1 LEGRWRIEM
10 HWLSLLTI
18 LVLVTSGAL
27 PSLASEKVSDD
38 EIYDN
43 VRLKLAGDRDVRG
56 TALEVEVKNGVV
68 TLRGEVDKEKNKQRA
83 ERLTKKV
90 KGVVKVINELTVAPR

>member
-1 LEGRWRIEM
+1 M

-18 LVLVTSGAL
+18 LVLVTPGAL

-56 TALEVEVKNGVV
+56 TALEVDVKNGVV

-90 KGVVKVINELTVAPR
+90 KGVVRVINELTVAPR